1 MTAQPKPY
9 PESPIPFDLQPHT
22 PESIE
27 QIVQILDEWMADD
40 SGYDEETWTE
50 LKTSLNLQRDAVNAR
65 RLFVD

>member
-9 PESPIPFDLQPHT
+9 PESPTHFDLQPHT

-27 QIVQILDEWMADD
+27 QIVQILDAWMADD

-50 LKTSLNLQRDAVNAR
+50 LKTSLNLQRDAINAR